1 MDVIQKFLSTT
12 GFSMLIEDP
21 RPLVMI
27 LISCIL
33 LYLAIRKGFE
43 PLLLIPIAFGMLL
56 SNLPG
61 TEMYHASLFEGGH
74 VHWAEFSETAGL
86 IDYLYLGVK
95 LGIYPSLIFLGVGAM
110 TDFGPLI
117 ANPRSLILGAAA
129 QLGIFIAFL
138 GALALSAVFPAIDLA
153 CVRQLPSVSS
163 AVRMGRQPSL

>member
-61 TEMYHASLFEGGH
+61 T
-74 VHWAEFSETAGL
+74 
-86 IDYLYLGVK
+86 
-95 LGIYPSLIFLGVGAM
+95 
-110 TDFGPLI
+110 
-117 ANPRSLILGAAA
+117 
-129 QLGIFIAFL
+129 
-138 GALALSAVFPAIDLA
+138 
-153 CVRQLPSVSS
+153 
-163 AVRMGRQPSL
+163 